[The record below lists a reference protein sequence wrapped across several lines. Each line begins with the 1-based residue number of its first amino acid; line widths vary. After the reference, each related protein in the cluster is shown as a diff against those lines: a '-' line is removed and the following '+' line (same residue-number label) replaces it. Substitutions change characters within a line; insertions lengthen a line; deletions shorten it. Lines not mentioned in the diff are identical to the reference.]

1 MNQIFKVNVSVII
14 KQSVKILL
22 IKRSDNEE
30 VFPGF
35 WGIPGGTVESTDATL
50 ESALEREC
58 AEEIGV
64 KIKDIKIVTN
74 NINNR
79 GEEGGALYIVYVASY
94 DSGDPRP
101 LDGTAAVEWLKIEEI
116 RKLKLTPKTLEIIE
130 SYN

>member
-58 AEEIGV
+58 TEEIGV

-79 GEEGGALYIVYVASY
+79 GEEGGALYIVYVAAY